1 MKRLIPLVA
10 TVAMAWPVLAG
21 AATRTL
27 SHSQPAAG
35 VETLELD
42 SGVGEVTVLGTDGD
56 QILVEVELRPRRSG
70 IFFSSRRAEREI
82 QDLEINVEQHGAVL
96 RLRIDGADRDDRDYS
111 EDWSIRI
118 PERLG
123 FTLDAGVGDVRIE
136 RVGGPV
142 SLDAGV
148 GDIRVVDPGGDVIID
163 AGVGDIVVEGDWGTV
178 GRVSAS
184 CGVGDASLRTP
195 EGRSSG
201 TGFIGKDVKAK
212 GPGSSTIE
220 VDAGVGDVTICL
232 R

>member
-1 MKRLIPLVA
+1 MKRLIPLVVA
-10 TVAMAWPVLAG
+10 TVMAWPVLAG

-27 SHSQPAAG
+27 SHSQPAEG
-35 VETLELD
+35 VDTVELD

-56 QILVEVELRPRRSG
+56 QILVEVELRPRKSG

-82 QDLEINVEQHGAVL
+82 EDLEISVDQHGGVL

-111 EDWSIRI
+111 ENWSIRM
-118 PERLG
+118 PVHLA
-123 FTLDAGVGDVRIE
+123 FTLDAGVGDVHIE
-136 RVGGPV
+136 NVGGAV
-142 SLDAGV
+142 NLDAGV
-148 GDIRVVDPGGDVIID
+148 GDIRVVDCGSDVMID
-163 AGVGDIVVEGDWGTV
+163 AGVGDIVVEGDWSTV

-184 CGVGDASLRTP
+184 CGVGDTSLRTP

-212 GPGSSTIE
+212 GPGNAVIE
-220 VDAGVGDVTICL
+220 VDAGVGDVTIRL